1 MKTGEKFKKFNFL
14 EIEKAVPI
22 CVQSSENLV
31 FLSEVVLIMI
41 GCYLISTT
49 LGMCDVSIETAI

>member
-1 MKTGEKFKKFNFL
+1 MKFKNFNFL

-41 GCYLISTT
+41 GCCLINSA
-49 LGMCDVSIETAI
+49 LGL